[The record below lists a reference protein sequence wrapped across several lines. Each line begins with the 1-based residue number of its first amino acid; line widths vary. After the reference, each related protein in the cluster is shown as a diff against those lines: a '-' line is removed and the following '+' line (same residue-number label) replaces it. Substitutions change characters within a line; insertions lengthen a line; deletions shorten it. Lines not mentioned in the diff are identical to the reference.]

1 MNTKIRHLLNIT
13 LEKIYYYL
21 SISLMFLLSL
31 IMGLGFLSFAGAHVF
46 LYHLADVLSKE
57 RYKEKVKIFKVF
69 KENVLSYMLKYVKVS
84 LLYISVILLL
94 GVDLFYF
101 SAIKNNFYQ
110 SLFYINLILAFV
122 IINAMILSFFLMA
135 KYKDLSIKEIFQN
148 SLSLV
153 IVNIIDILLLNVLLV
168 ALIMIFYKISPV
180 LLAILLPGLM
190 LSISFTLYEKILD
203 RKSITYLLFNIK

>member
-31 IMGLGFLSFAGAHVF
+31 IMGLGFLSFAGTHVF

>member
-31 IMGLGFLSFAGAHVF
+31 IMGLGFLSFAGTHVF

-135 KYKDLSIKEIFQN
+135 KYKDLTIKEIFQN

-190 LSISFTLYEKILD
+190 LSISFSLYEKILD

>member
-1 MNTKIRHLLNIT
+1 
-13 LEKIYYYL
+13 
-21 SISLMFLLSL
+21 
-31 IMGLGFLSFAGAHVF
+31 
-46 LYHLADVLSKE
+46 
-57 RYKEKVKIFKVF
+57 
-69 KENVLSYMLKYVKVS
+69 
-84 LLYISVILLL
+84 
-94 GVDLFYF
+94 
-101 SAIKNNFYQ
+101 
-110 SLFYINLILAFV
+110 
-122 IINAMILSFFLMA
+122 MA

-190 LSISFTLYEKILD
+190 LSISFSLYEKILD

>member
-21 SISLMFLLSL
+21 SMSLMFLLSL
-31 IMGLGFLSFAGAHVF
+31 IMGLGFLSFAGTHVF

-135 KYKDLSIKEIFQN
+135 KYKDLTIKEIFQN

>member
-31 IMGLGFLSFAGAHVF
+31 IMGLGFLSFAGTHVV

-135 KYKDLSIKEIFQN
+135 KYKDLTIKEIFQN

-190 LSISFTLYEKILD
+190 LSISFSLYEKILD

>member
-31 IMGLGFLSFAGAHVF
+31 IMGLGFLSFAGTHVV

-135 KYKDLSIKEIFQN
+135 KYKDLTIKEIFQN

-190 LSISFTLYEKILD
+190 LSISFSLYEKIWIGNL
-203 RKSITYLLFNIK
+203 

>member
-31 IMGLGFLSFAGAHVF
+31 IMGLGFLSFAGTHVF

-153 IVNIIDILLLNVLLV
+153 IVNIIDIILLNVLLV

-190 LSISFTLYEKILD
+190 LSISFSLYEKILD

>member
-21 SISLMFLLSL
+21 SMSLMFLLSL
-31 IMGLGFLSFAGAHVF
+31 IMGLGFLSFAGTHVF

-135 KYKDLSIKEIFQN
+135 KYKDLTIKEIFQN

-190 LSISFTLYEKILD
+190 LSISFSLYEKILD